1 MRYSYQARDKNGEL
15 QVGTVEAA
23 SREAA
28 LNILTG
34 HELYVLSLESFKEIV
49 WLNRIFKFFRRVKKK
64 DLMVFSRQFATLLS
78 AKIPLSSSLK
88 TLSNQTQ
95 NLVLKETI
103 NEMISDVDA
112 GLSLS
117 QSLERHPNVFSEFFV
132 NMVRSAEV
140 TGRIESV
147 MDFLAEYLEKETTLI
162 SRVRNAL
169 IYPVVVIILFVVV
182 AGLMITLVLPQIA
195 PIFEESGVK
204 LPLFTR
210 LLIGTGNF
218 MVEWWWAVIAVLLL
232 FIFLLI
238 DYFRTAEGKI
248 VYDEISLKLPVLGN
262 LSRYLVM
269 ARFAE
274 AASVLIRGGIPITQ
288 SIEIASHTI
297 GNAVYK
303 DILHEAAEKV
313 RGGELMSQALESSGY
328 FPALVCQLIAVG
340 ETTGR
345 LEELLSRISAYYTR
359 EVDDLVAN
367 LVELIQPALIIVVGV
382 FVGLLFASI
391 LLPIYDLAQ
400 VF

>member
-1 MRYSYQARDKNGEL
+1 MKYNYQARTKTGEL
-15 QVGTVEAA
+15 QVGSVEAA
-23 SREAA
+23 SKEAA

-34 HELYVLSLESFKEIV
+34 HDLYILSIEVLKKTGWPNHILQ
-49 WLNRIFKFFRRVKKK
+49 FFRRVQRK
-64 DLMVFSRQFATLLS
+64 DLMVFSRQFSTLLS

-88 TLSNQTQ
+88 TLYNQTQ
-95 NLVLKETI
+95 NLALKETI
-103 NEMISDVDA
+103 NELVSDIDA

-117 QSLERHPNVFSEFFV
+117 QSLERHPHVFSEFYL

-147 MDFLAEYLEKETTLI
+147 MDFLADYLEKEVALI

-169 IYPVVVIILFVVV
+169 IYPVIVIVLFVVV

-195 PIFEESGVK
+195 PIFKESGVK
-204 LPLFTR
+204 LPFFTSV
-210 LLIGTGNF
+210 LIGLGSF
-218 MVEWWWAVIAVLLL
+218 MLQWWWAVLVILFL
-232 FIFLLI
+232 FIFLLF

-248 VYDEISLKLPVLGN
+248 VYDELSIKLPVLGN
-262 LSRYLVM
+262 LSQKVII

-274 AASVLIRGGIPITQ
+274 ATSVLIKGGIPITQ
-288 SIEIASHTI
+288 AIEIASHTI
-297 GNAVYK
+297 DNAVYK

-313 RGGELMSQALESSGY
+313 RAGELMSESLEKSGA

-340 ETTGR
+340 EATGR
-345 LEELLSRISAYYTR
+345 LEELLSRVSTYYTR

-367 LVELIQPALIIVVGV
+367 LVELIQPALIIVIGV

-391 LLPIYDLAQ
+391 LLPIYNLVQ
-400 VF
+400 LF

>member
-1 MRYSYQARDKNGEL
+1 MKYNYQARTKTGEL
-15 QVGTVEAA
+15 QLGSVEAA

-34 HELYVLSLESFKEIV
+34 HDLYILSLGVLKEAK
-49 WLNRIFKFFRRVKKK
+49 LTERFLQFFRRIKKS
-64 DLMVFSRQFATLLS
+64 DLMIFSRQLATLLS
-78 AKIPLSSSLK
+78 AKIPLSSSLR
-88 TLSNQTQ
+88 TLYSQTQ
-95 NLVLKETI
+95 NINLKETI
-103 NEMISDVDA
+103 NELVSSIDA

-117 QSLERHPNVFSEFFV
+117 QSLERHPRVFSEFFV

-147 MDFLAEYLEKETTLI
+147 MDFLADYLEKEAGLI
-162 SRVRNAL
+162 SRVRNAM
-169 IYPVVVIILFVVV
+169 IYPIVVITLFIVV

-195 PIFEESGVK
+195 PIFEDSGVS
-204 LPLFTR
+204 LPFFTQ
-210 LLIGTGNF
+210 LLINVGIF
-218 MVEWWWAVIAVLLL
+218 SSEWWWAILALLGL

-248 VYDEISLKLPVLGN
+248 IYDEISIKVPILGN
-262 LSRYLVM
+262 LFKGVIV

-274 AASVLIRGGIPITQ
+274 ATSILIKGGIPITQ
-288 SIEIASHTI
+288 AIEIASHTI
-297 GNAVYK
+297 DNAVYK

-313 RGGELMSQALESSGY
+313 RAGGLISEALEKSGA
-328 FPALVCQLIAVG
+328 FPALVYQLVAVG
-340 ETTGR
+340 EATGR

-367 LVELIQPALIIVVGV
+367 LVELIQPVLIIVVGV

-391 LLPIYDLAQ
+391 LLPIYNLAQ
-400 VF
+400 LF

>member
-1 MRYSYQARDKNGEL
+1 MKYNYQARTKTGEL
-15 QVGTVEAA
+15 QVGSIEAA

-34 HELYVLSLESFKEIV
+34 HDLYILSLGVLKEAK
-49 WLNRIFKFFRRVKKK
+49 LTERFLQFFRRIKKS
-64 DLMVFSRQFATLLS
+64 DLMIFSRQFATLLS
-78 AKIPLSSSLK
+78 AKIPLSSSLR
-88 TLSNQTQ
+88 TLYSQTQ
-95 NLVLKETI
+95 NVNLKETI
-103 NEMISDVDA
+103 NELVSSIDA

-117 QSLERHPNVFSEFFV
+117 QSLERHPRVFSEFFV

-147 MDFLAEYLEKETTLI
+147 MDFLADYLEKEAGLI
-162 SRVRNAL
+162 SRVRNAM
-169 IYPVVVIILFVVV
+169 IYPIVVITLFAVV

-195 PIFEESGVK
+195 PIFEDSGVS
-204 LPLFTR
+204 LPFFTQ
-210 LLIGTGNF
+210 LLINVGIF
-218 MVEWWWAVIAVLLL
+218 SSEWWWAILALLGL

-248 VYDEISLKLPVLGN
+248 IYDEISIKVPILGN
-262 LSRYLVM
+262 LFKGVIV

-274 AASVLIRGGIPITQ
+274 ATSILIKGGIPITQ
-288 SIEIASHTI
+288 AIEIASHTI
-297 GNAVYK
+297 DNAVYK

-313 RGGELMSQALESSGY
+313 RAGELISEALEKSGA
-328 FPALVCQLIAVG
+328 FPALVYQLVAVG
-340 ETTGR
+340 EATGR

-367 LVELIQPALIIVVGV
+367 LVELIQPVLIIVVGV

-391 LLPIYDLAQ
+391 LLPIYNLAQ
-400 VF
+400 LF

>member
-1 MRYSYQARDKNGEL
+1 MKYSYQARDKNGEL
-15 QVGTVEAA
+15 QVGTVEAV

-34 HELYVLSLESFKEIV
+34 HELYVLSLESFKEAV
-49 WLNRIFKFFRRVKKK
+49 WLDRILKFFRRVKKK

-95 NLVLKETI
+95 NLILKETI
-103 NEMISDVDA
+103 NEMISDIDA

-117 QSLERHPNVFSEFFV
+117 QSLERHPEVFSEFFV

-147 MDFLAEYLEKETTLI
+147 MNFLAEYLEKETTLI

-169 IYPVVVIILFVVV
+169 IYPVVVIILFIVV

-210 LLIGTGNF
+210 LLIGAGNF
-218 MVEWWWAVIAVLLL
+218 MVEWWWAVIVVLLL

-238 DYFRTAEGKI
+238 DYFRTAEGKT
-248 VYDEISLKLPVLGN
+248 VYDEISIKLPVLGK
-262 LSRYLVM
+262 LFQYLIM

-274 AASVLIRGGIPITQ
+274 ATSVLIRGGIPITQ

-303 DILHEAAEKV
+303 DILHQAAEKV

-328 FPALVCQLIAVG
+328 FPALVYQLIAVG
-340 ETTGR
+340 EATGR

-359 EVDDLVAN
+359 EVDNLVAN
-367 LVELIQPALIIVVGV
+367 LVELIQPALIIVIGI

-391 LLPIYDLAQ
+391 LLPIYNLAQ
-400 VF
+400 LF

>member
-1 MRYSYQARDKNGEL
+1 MKYNYQARTKTGEL
-15 QVGTVEAA
+15 QVGSIEAA

-34 HELYVLSLESFKEIV
+34 HDLYILSLGVLKEAK
-49 WLNRIFKFFRRVKKK
+49 LTERFLQFFRRIKKS
-64 DLMVFSRQFATLLS
+64 DLMIFSRQFATLLS
-78 AKIPLSSSLK
+78 AKIPLSSSLR
-88 TLSNQTQ
+88 TLYSQTQ
-95 NLVLKETI
+95 NINLKETI
-103 NEMISDVDA
+103 NELVSSIDA

-117 QSLERHPNVFSEFFV
+117 QSLERHPRVFSEFFV

-147 MDFLAEYLEKETTLI
+147 MDFLADYLEKEAGLI
-162 SRVRNAL
+162 SRVRNAM
-169 IYPVVVIILFVVV
+169 IYPIVVITLFAVV

-195 PIFEESGVK
+195 PIFEDSGVS
-204 LPLFTR
+204 LPFFTQ
-210 LLIGTGNF
+210 LLINVGIF
-218 MVEWWWAVIAVLLL
+218 SSEWWWAILALLGL

-248 VYDEISLKLPVLGN
+248 IYDEISIKVPILGN
-262 LSRYLVM
+262 LFKGVIV

-274 AASVLIRGGIPITQ
+274 ATSILIKGGIPITQ
-288 SIEIASHTI
+288 AIEIASHTI
-297 GNAVYK
+297 DNAVYK

-313 RGGELMSQALESSGY
+313 RAGELISEALEKSGA
-328 FPALVCQLIAVG
+328 FPALVYQLVAVG
-340 ETTGR
+340 EATGR

-367 LVELIQPALIIVVGV
+367 LVELIQPVLIIVVGV

-391 LLPIYDLAQ
+391 LLPIYNLAQ
-400 VF
+400 LF

>member
-1 MRYSYQARDKNGEL
+1 MKYSYQARTKDGEL

-23 SREAA
+23 GRETAI
-28 LNILTG
+28 NILSS
-34 HELYVLSLESFKEIV
+34 HELYVLSLEIFKEGG
-49 WLNRIFKFFRRVKKK
+49 WLDRIFIFFRRVKRK

-88 TLSNQTQ
+88 TLYNQTQ
-95 NLVLKETI
+95 NLTLKETI

-117 QSLERHPNVFSEFFV
+117 QSLEKHLNVFSEFFI

-140 TGRIESV
+140 TGRVESV

-169 IYPVVVIILFVVV
+169 IYPTIIIVLFVIV
-182 AGLMITLVLPQIA
+182 AGLMITLVLPQIE
-195 PIFEESGVK
+195 PVFQESGVN
-204 LPLFTR
+204 LPIFTR
-210 LLIGTGNF
+210 LLMASGNF
-218 MVEWWWAVIAVLLL
+218 MADWWWAVVLVIII

-238 DYFRTAEGKI
+238 DYFKTSEGKI
-248 VYDEISLKLPVLGN
+248 IYDEISIKMPILGKLFK
-262 LSRYLVM
+262 YLIM

-274 AASVLIRGGIPITQ
+274 ATSVLIKGGIPITQ

-297 GNAVYK
+297 GNVVYK

-313 RGGELMSQALESSGY
+313 RGGELMSQSLESSGY

-345 LEELLSRISAYYTR
+345 LEEMLSRISAYYTR

-367 LVELIQPALIIVVGV
+367 LVELIQPILITIIGI

-391 LLPIYDLAQ
+391 LLPIYNLAQ
-400 VF
+400 TF

>member
-1 MRYSYQARDKNGEL
+1 MKYSYQARTKTGEL
-15 QVGTVEAA
+15 QAGTVEAA

-34 HELYVLSLESFKEIV
+34 NELYILSLESFKEIK
-49 WLNRIFKFFRRVKKK
+49 WPERILGFFRRIKKK
-64 DLMVFSRQFATLLS
+64 DLMIFSRQFATLLS
-78 AKIPLSSSLK
+78 AKIPLSSCLK
-88 TLSNQTQ
+88 TLYNQTQ
-95 NLVLKETI
+95 NLTLKETI
-103 NEMISDVDA
+103 SEVVSDIDA

-117 QSLERHPNVFSEFFV
+117 QSLERHPAVFSEFFV

-147 MDFLAEYLEKETTLI
+147 MSFLADYLEKEAGLI

-169 IYPVVVIILFVVV
+169 IYPVVVIVLFVIV

-195 PIFEESGVK
+195 PIFKESGVV

-210 LLIGTGNF
+210 LLIGAGNF
-218 MVEWWWAVIAVLLL
+218 MVQWWWLVVALLILFVFLL
-232 FIFLLI
+232 F
-238 DYFRTAEGKI
+238 DYFRTAEGRI
-248 VYDEISLKLPVLGN
+248 VFDELSIKLPVLGG
-262 LSRYLVM
+262 LFQELIV

-274 AASVLIRGGIPITQ
+274 ATSILIKGGIPITQ

-297 GNAVYK
+297 DNAVYK
-303 DILHEAAEKV
+303 DVLHEAAEKV
-313 RGGELMSQALESSGY
+313 RAGELMSQALESSGY
-328 FPALVCQLIAVG
+328 FPALVCQLVAVG
-340 ETTGR
+340 EATGR

-367 LVELIQPALIIVVGV
+367 LVELIQPALIIVIGV

-391 LLPIYDLAQ
+391 LLPIYNLAQ
-400 VF
+400 LF